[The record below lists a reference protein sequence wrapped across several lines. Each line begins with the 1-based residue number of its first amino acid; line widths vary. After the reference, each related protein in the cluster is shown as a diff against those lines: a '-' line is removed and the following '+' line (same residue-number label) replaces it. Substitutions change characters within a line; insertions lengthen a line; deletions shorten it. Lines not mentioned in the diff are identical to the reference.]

1 MSGTAMK
8 QPVFITFYQSF
19 LNVRLCLT
27 TLFLCALIFQAFADS
42 SQADPRHCNIKPTQP
57 GIIKEI
63 DAAGRLSLQ
72 DGRKLKLSGVRVAAS
87 PNLLRKLVGQSI
99 IPYPAA
105 KRADRTGFTPAH
117 IVLADR
123 ADTPSH
129 IWLQKILL
137 QQGHAHIYIYPD
149 QISCAR
155 TLRPFEE
162 AARQSGIGIWKLDLM
177 RPTSVS
183 LPQDSQAVFLGKAG
197 HFATDRAVGHY
208 GIIRGLVLSTGN
220 AGRWH
225 YLNFGGNYAQDFT
238 VRLTSNVEKRLSEHG
253 FTLKELKN
261 RTIEVRGVV
270 QSNNGPLI
278 DVFDAA
284 QIVIME

>member
-1 MSGTAMK
+1 MK
-8 QPVFITFYQSF
+8 QPVFSTFCQS
-19 LNVRLCLT
+19 LLSVRLCLT
-27 TLFLCALIFQAFADS
+27 TLFLCAMTVQAFANT
-42 SQADPRHCNIKPTQP
+42 SQAGPRQCNLKPTQP
-57 GIIKEI
+57 GIIME
-63 DAAGRLSLQ
+63 ANATGRLSLQ

-87 PNLLRKLVGQSI
+87 PNPLRKLVGQTI

-105 KRADRTGFTPAH
+105 KRPDRTGFTPAH

-123 ADTPSH
+123 ADTQSRN
-129 IWLQKILL
+129 WLQKTLL

-155 TLRPFEE
+155 ALRPFEE
-162 AARQSGIGIWKLDLM
+162 AARQSGIGIWKLDLI

-183 LPQDSQAVFLGKAG
+183 LPQDSQPVFLGKVG
-197 HFATDRAVGHY
+197 HFATEKAVGHY

-225 YLNFGGNYAQDFT
+225 YLNFGGNYSEDFT
-238 VRLTSNVEKRLSEHG
+238 VRLTSNVEKHLSEHG